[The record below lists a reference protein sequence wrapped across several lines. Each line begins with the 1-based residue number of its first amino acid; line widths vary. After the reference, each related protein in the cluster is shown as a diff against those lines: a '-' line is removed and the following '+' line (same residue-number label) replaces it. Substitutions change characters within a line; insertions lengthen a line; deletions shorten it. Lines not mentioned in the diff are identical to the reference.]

1 MCVCV
6 VVFSFAHFSHSL
18 IPGNSVKMQ
27 GRMAGMFSAA
37 GQRQKSRK
45 QSLVIG
51 TEESLKKSQA
61 NMQALGSAV
70 EDGKRETERLET
82 VIANQKAEIASATSK
97 VQGLEAEVTTL
108 KEDLSSVKTERDMI
122 IKEKDRIEADSAA
135 QIAGLNAELKEAEEE
150 QQSRAQEIESLTSQ
164 LDAKVKELTEASA
177 QIETMKGKIEEATE
191 AQSASNDEVD
201 ALKAQLRDAVAA
213 AAQKDVLLQSLE
225 ANTVLLKTEI
235 EEQQISAVRVE
246 ERARDQINR
255 LEVELHKGAEMT
267 ESIECLRREEK
278 RTAETR
284 IWDLKEQLDYS
295 NTSRRSLQ
303 NYVGYVK
310 DAYRDVFE
318 RPGGI

>member
-1 MCVCV
+1 
-6 VVFSFAHFSHSL
+6 
-18 IPGNSVKMQ
+18 
-27 GRMAGMFSAA
+27 MASAFSAA
-37 GQRQKSRK
+37 GETQRRRK

-51 TEESLKKSQA
+51 TEESLKRSQA
-61 NMQALGSAV
+61 NMKALGTAV
-70 EDGKRETERLET
+70 EDGKRESERLEGI
-82 VIANQKAEIASATSK
+82 IAGQKADIESMTSK
-97 VQGLEAEVTTL
+97 VNDLESEVTAL

-122 IKEKDRIEADSAA
+122 SREKDRIESSTAA
-135 QIAGLNAELKEAEEE
+135 QIEGLNAELKEAEEE
-150 QQSRAQEIESLTSQ
+150 QRSRAQEIESLTSQ
-164 LDAKVKELTEASA
+164 LGEKVKELTEASSQMEA
-177 QIETMKGKIEEATE
+177 MKGKIEEATS
-191 AQSASNDEVD
+191 AQSSNNDEID
-201 ALKAQLRDAVAA
+201 GLKKQLKEAGDS

-225 ANTVLLKTEI
+225 ANAVLLKTEI

-255 LEVELHKGAEMT
+255 LEVELHKAAEMT
-267 ESIECLRREEK
+267 ESIECLRREDK

-284 IWDLKEQLDYS
+284 LWDLKEQLDYS